1 VNKTTIWI
9 LTPSFSFHI
18 WKKNIFKISQ
28 YEKRQRWPL
37 LLKNKHHNN
46 VKFKQRDANLRWL
59 LIHLSKVNYFLTAY
73 HTVNINSYKP
83 KKKKH
88 SIKFGKLQRKQTYHE
103 ISCFDIF
110 ILKNL
115 KNEHVKIYIKLHIYK
130 SYSYYIMLKFK
141 GEINVRSKPISH
153 PLCCNTALNI
163 HFMTYSWQYKHNM
176 G

>member
-28 YEKRQRWPL
+28 YEKRQRWLL
-37 LLKNKHHNN
+37 LLKNKHHND

-83 KKKKH
+83 KKKKTFNQVWK
-88 SIKFGKLQRKQTYHE
+88 IAEKTN
-103 ISCFDIF
+103 ISWNFMFRYFHPQKSQKWTRENIYQIARF
-110 ILKNL
+110 KIVF
-115 KNEHVKIYIKLHIYK
+115 EHLLTVF
-130 SYSYYIMLKFK
+130 SM
-141 GEINVRSKPISH
+141 V
-153 PLCCNTALNI
+153 
-163 HFMTYSWQYKHNM
+163 
-176 G
+176 